1 MDISLID
8 KNFKVD
14 TEIDKT
20 GLKFYSVDEAPFR
33 LYGVMREGDH
43 YCRVPRD
50 VAETVSAGV
59 SELSSDTA
67 GGRVRF
73 VTNSK
78 RIAIIAR
85 FSTEGHMAHMTF
97 CNQAAVDIY
106 FGKKYRGTFMPPTHM
121 PSLAFESL
129 KSFEA
134 GEKLVTLNLPNY
146 GKLCEL
152 FVGVDED
159 ASVNEAPD
167 HTYECPVVFYGSSIT
182 QGGCASRPG
191 MAYEGILSRELDFNF
206 INLGFSGNAK
216 GEKTI
221 VDYMA
226 NLDMSVFVC
235 DYDHNAPN
243 PEHLKAT
250 HEPLYRAIREKNPN
264 LPIIFITR
272 PQAVGCDEPNRTRRL
287 NIIKETYDKAVSEGD
302 KNVWFLD
309 ASTFFPFDHDEHTV
323 DGCHPTDLGFYLMAK
338 GIEPALREAL
348 EKAKI

>member
-20 GLKFYSVDEAPFR
+20 GLRFYSVDKSPFR
-33 LYGVMREGDH
+33 LYGVKREGDC
-43 YCRVPRD
+43 YCRVPTE
-50 VAETVSAGV
+50 VAKTVNPGV
-59 SELSSDTA
+59 ATLTYDTA

-73 VTNSK
+73 VTDSRK
-78 RIAIIAR
+78 IAIIAR
-85 FSTEGHMAHMTF
+85 FTNEQHSPHMPF
-97 CNQAAVDIY
+97 SNQAGVDIY
-106 FGKKYRGTFMPPTHM
+106 VGHKFAGTFMPPSFM
-121 PSLAFESL
+121 PSFAYESL
-129 KSFEA
+129 KTFEA
-134 GEKLVTLNLPNY
+134 GEKLVTLNFPNY

-152 FVGVDED
+152 FVGIEEG
-159 ASVNEAPD
+159 ASLKEAPD

-191 MAYEGILSRELDFNF
+191 MSYQGILSRELDFNF

-226 NLDMSVFVC
+226 DLDMSVFVC
-235 DYDHNAPN
+235 DYDHNAPS

-250 HEPLYRAIREKNPN
+250 HEPLYRAIRAANPD

-272 PQAVGCDEPNRTRRL
+272 PQAVGCDEPNRTLRL

-338 GIEPALREAL
+338 GIEPTLRAAL
-348 EKAKI
+348 ENVK